1 MKKFKYLMEVVTV
14 IAAVACIVAAV
25 ILFLYSTSC
34 ATLSGQDGVDNDPII
49 FKICLQKCT
58 DRYINN
64 NGTKHY
70 ARISKELIRCVCI
83 TPTGD
88 HTIYLNVQESS
99 VEGKTNIT
107 VE

>member
-1 MKKFKYLMEVVTV
+1 MEIVTV
-14 IAAVACIVAAV
+14 IAAVACIVAAA

-34 ATLSGQDGVDNDPII
+34 ATLSGQDDVDNDPIV
-49 FKICLQKCT
+49 FRICLQKCA
-58 DRYINN
+58 DRYVNN
-64 NGTKHY
+64 QGTKHY

-88 HTIYLNVQESS
+88 HKIYLNVKESS
-99 VEGKTNIT
+99 VEGKTNVI